1 MKKEVTVCMTAF
13 HCLDMY
19 TKRTGVVKTHNEPSV
34 ASPCYISGRE
44 VVHFG
49 MGTRSEIFDLP
60 IIQLL
65 CSDTGF
71 TNPINHTIHG
81 DEHISTSARQYIRLT
96 RVAWID
102 HTFVHHRD
110 EHRNIIV
117 PPWCSYTRYLHV
129 DKRPC
134 PCPDHT
140 CAPQLTSPSF
150 GRQIIGIMF
159 YGLTAFAGSVIS
171 YIPETHL

>member
-1 MKKEVTVCMTAF
+1 MLYLWTLSGAF
-13 HCLDMY
+13 WNWNSIRDLRPAH
-19 TKRTGVVKTHNEPSV
+19 
-34 ASPCYISGRE
+34 
-44 VVHFG
+44 
-49 MGTRSEIFDLP
+49 RSTLMFEHGIHQP
-60 IIQLL
+60 
-65 CSDTGF
+65 
-71 TNPINHTIHG
+71 NYPIHG
-81 DEHISTSARQYIRLT
+81 DDHSSTNARQHIRPT
-96 RVAWID
+96 RVSRID

-117 PPWCSYTRYLHV
+117 PPWRSYTHYFHV

-159 YGLTAFAGSVIS
+159 YGLTAFVGSVIS

>member
-1 MKKEVTVCMTAF
+1 MKKEVTVCVTAF
-13 HCLDMY
+13 HCLDMH

-71 TNPINHTIHG
+71 TNPIIPSTAMN
-81 DEHISTSARQYIRLT
+81 TSARVLVSTFGLQELHGSITPLYTIEMNTGISLSRLGVHTPVIFTSTSGPAPVQIT
-96 RVAWID
+96 RVRLSSLAQ
-102 HTFVHHRD
+102 V
-110 EHRNIIV
+110 
-117 PPWCSYTRYLHV
+117 
-129 DKRPC
+129 
-134 PCPDHT
+134 
-140 CAPQLTSPSF
+140 
-150 GRQIIGIMF
+150 
-159 YGLTAFAGSVIS
+159 SVAKLS
-171 YIPETHL
+171 E

>member
-1 MKKEVTVCMTAF
+1 ML
-13 HCLDMY
+13 HLW
-19 TKRTGVVKTHNEPSV
+19 
-34 ASPCYISGRE
+34 
-44 VVHFG
+44 
-49 MGTRSEIFDLP
+49 TRSGAFWNGNSIRDLRP
-60 IIQLL
+60 AHRSALMFRHGIHQ
-65 CSDTGF
+65 
-71 TNPINHTIHG
+71 PNHTIHG
-81 DEHISTSARQYIRLT
+81 DEHISRSARQYIRLT
-96 RVAWID
+96 RVARID

-117 PPWCSYTRYLHV
+117 PPWCSYTHYLHV